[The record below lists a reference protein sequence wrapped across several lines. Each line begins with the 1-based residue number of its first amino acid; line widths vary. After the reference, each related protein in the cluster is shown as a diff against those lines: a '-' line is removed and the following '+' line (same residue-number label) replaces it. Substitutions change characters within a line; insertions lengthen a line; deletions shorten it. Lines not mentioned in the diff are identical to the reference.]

1 MISTERKT
9 NFDLF
14 MVNLWQH
21 WNKIEI
27 KVGPFYST
35 LNLFPYLPSEAK
47 AIHLKLRNLGILV
60 E

>member
-14 MVNLWQH
+14 LWSTFD
-21 WNKIEI
+21 NTGIKLK

-35 LNLFPYLPSEAK
+35 LNLFPYWPLEAK
-47 AIHLKLRNLGILV
+47 AINFKLRN
-60 E
+60 